1 MKAPTTDLC
10 RFAPF
15 EFELRSVDADGF
27 TLEGYAAVFNS
38 PTLID
43 SWEGR
48 FEETIMPGSFRK
60 TLSERTPVMQF
71 DHGKH
76 PLIGSIP
83 LGVILRAAEDS
94 KGVHI
99 KARLSDN
106 WLIEPVRV
114 AIRDKAVNGM
124 SFRMAVIKDAWT
136 AGKDFERRAIHEVAV
151 PELGPVVFPAYAATE
166 VGVRSE
172 FDNDLPTLLEARMS
186 SHFSTDLSTSTEEP
200 PDEGT
205 PIEEAGVTHEPRE
218 HSGEPSTTA
227 DEPVPETVAG
237 TPSTL
242 AARRQMARQI
252 EAFHLGAR
260 KKSA

>member
-15 EFELRSVDADGF
+15 EFEIRSADSDGF

-38 PTLID
+38 PTIID

-83 LGVILRAAEDS
+83 LGVIQRAAEDS

-106 WLIEPVRV
+106 WLIEPVRI

-136 AGKDFERRAIHEVAV
+136 GGDIERRAIHEVAV
-151 PELGPVVFPAYAATE
+151 PELGPVVFPAYTSTE

-172 FDNDLPTLLEARMS
+172 FDNDLPTLLEARMT
-186 SHFSTDLSTSTEEP
+186 SHFATDLSTSHTEP
-200 PDEGT
+200 ADEAT

-218 HSGEPSTTA
+218 HSVDPSNETA
-227 DEPVPETVAG
+227 DAEALEAPVAA
-237 TPSTL
+237 PSTL
-242 AARRQMARQI
+242 ASRRQMARII
-252 EAFHLGAR
+252 EARLLGV
-260 KKSA
+260 S